1 LKIVCFG
8 PGPQFK
14 GGISNFNTSLA
25 KALEKQ
31 GAEVHIVSWTNQYPS
46 IIPREYLDKASKK
59 NLLEGTGIDV
69 KYITDYNNPFSWQRT
84 YKYIKELNPDK
95 VIIQWSNAVQGLP
108 IGYITGKLSKAT
120 NAEIVFIMHNVK
132 QKEPTRIDK
141 MGIRTGLKHG
151 DTFIVVSHDNANDLK
166 NFFPESKFTVTETGE
181 RASDKSRTIIK
192 LYHPIYDM
200 FYPDENFNKE
210 NVKQELNLN
219 KIVFLFFGFIRKYK
233 GLHNI
238 IRAFKVV
245 SDKRSDVSLL
255 IAGESF
261 WKTLPEK
268 KFSTRLKKGLFR
280 FLKSILL
287 PKSSDEQNYSP
298 LALIEELNLQE
309 KTAVV
314 NRFIAN
320 EEVHKYFQVSDC
332 IVLFYETDTPSGI
345 ESISY
350 NFNLPVLATRVGH
363 FPETVQDGFN
373 GYLAEKGNV
382 ESMAD
387 AMLKFLEHP
396 IPRENV
402 AASTKQMRWENYAR
416 AIMRK

>member
-1 LKIVCFG
+1 MKIVCFG

-46 IIPREYLDKASKK
+46 IIPREYLDKASKQD
-59 NLLEGTGIDV
+59 LLQDTRINV
-69 KYITDYNNPFSWQRT
+69 KYITDYNNPSTWHST

-95 VIIQWSNAVQGLP
+95 VIIQWANAVQGFPL
-108 IGYITGKLSKAT
+108 GYITKKLSQHT

-132 QKEPTRIDK
+132 QKEPSRIDK

-151 DTFIVVSHDNANDLK
+151 DTFIVVSHDNAADLK
-166 NFFPESKFTVTETGE
+166 KFLPELKFAITETGE

-200 FYPDENFNKE
+200 FYPVETFNKE
-210 NVKQELNLN
+210 EVKKELGL
-219 KIVFLFFGFIRKYK
+219 KKHVFLFFGFIRKYK
-233 GLHNI
+233 GLHNV
-238 IRAFKVV
+238 IRAFKIV
-245 SDKRSDVSLL
+245 SDKRNDVSLL

-261 WKTLPEK
+261 WKTLPAN
-268 KFSTRLKKGLFR
+268 KFSTRLKKSLFG

-287 PKSSDEQNYSP
+287 PKSSDEQNYNP
-298 LALIEELNLQE
+298 LQLVEELNLQD

-363 FPETVQDGFN
+363 FPETIKDGFN
-373 GYLAEKGNV
+373 GYLAETGNV
-382 ESMAD
+382 QSMAEV
-387 AMLKFLEHP
+387 MLKFLEHP
-396 IPRENV
+396 VPRENV
-402 AASTKQMRWENYAR
+402 GASSKEMSWENYAK
-416 AIMRK
+416 AILK